1 MLKLQDCGVD
11 LCADEAT
18 GIGQHAHESGFI
30 VCKPDFK
37 VRMSIA
43 QHFYFLL
50 LFTVVHRLSALAGS
64 VARTTLSVLL
74 PIEISETSS
83 FPNTQGPQGLRTSV
97 R

>member
-1 MLKLQDCGVD
+1 MLKLQVCGVG

-43 QHFYFLL
+43 QHSYFFL
-50 LFTVVHRLSALAGS
+50 LFTVVHGLSAFANF
-64 VARTTLSVLL
+64 VAWTTSSVLL
-74 PIEISETSS
+74 PIGTPGTSS
-83 FPNTQGPQGLRTSV
+83 FPNTTS
-97 R
+97 